1 MSDLFDG
8 VKPPREDRREAP
20 QAAASPAPAR
30 EAAPATGEK
39 GKAQGV
45 PLSRLWL
52 WFVPLLLAVAA
63 VALWSVSVWLLVAAA
78 VAAVLGAIVTALVWW
93 WQRHRRPGSGRT
105 ARSWTPAPSGRTGH
119 GGRMG
124 GRMGGR
130 SGRGGLF
137 NRGGTRRGSSGRTG
151 GASAAPS
158 GRRTGA
164 RWSPFNGASRRA
176 AKAAGR
182 TGGGQAARADG
193 GGRAGRGGRLRSLLG
208 PGRRSGGT
216 PSGSKGRTAGRTG
229 GGRRT
234 GAGPTRSAAGVPA
247 GRWARS
253 RANPATWWGPQG
265 ASARA
270 ARKSARRRKAASK
283 SEKETPA
290 STKRT
295 EKETESGTRRRW
307 LRRRK
312 KTAAKSTEKPK
323 TTEDTAAK
331 PDTTPKPADAPN
343 PKKTDDRAKPNP
355 AASARAPQRKTEPK
369 PAPNPTEVKGDVIV
383 FDEWGFPTRPNPG
396 PRQAPT
402 QHTDDRFHQPK
413 TMTITKAPTA
423 TKRSNTMSN
432 TATNPYAHLID
443 ASTRQTLRASQMEAA
458 AQARKDAEQRQTMAD
473 GKRADAQAWIEKGAP
488 EIAEPLLREAA
499 ALELDASNR
508 LAAAAAY
515 DEPV

>member
-8 VKPPREDRREAP
+8 VKPPRDDRREAP
-20 QAAASPAPAR
+20 QAAAAPAPAR
-30 EAAPATGEK
+30 EAAPTTGEK
-39 GKAQGV
+39 GKPQGV

-93 WQRHRRPGSGRT
+93 WQRHRRPGAGRTTRASSWTPVSPGRSGNGGHSSGRT
-105 ARSWTPAPSGRTGH
+105 
-119 GGRMG
+119 
-124 GRMGGR
+124 
-130 SGRGGLF
+130 GRGGLF
-137 NRGGTRRGSSGRTG
+137 NRGGARRGSDGRTG

-158 GRRTGA
+158 GHRTGA
-164 RWSPFNGASRRA
+164 RWSPFNGTSRRA

-182 TGGGQAARADG
+182 TGGGQAARAD
-193 GGRAGRGGRLRSLLG
+193 RGVRPGRLRSLLG

-216 PSGSKGRTAGRTG
+216 PSGPTGGSRAAGRTG

-234 GAGPTRSAAGVPA
+234 GAGSTRSAAGVQA

-253 RANPATWWGPQG
+253 RANPATWLGPQG

-283 SEKETPA
+283 SEKETPT

-295 EKETESGTRRRW
+295 EKETGTESGKRRRW

-312 KTAAKSTEKPK
+312 KTAAKSTTEKPK
-323 TTEDTAAK
+323 TAEDTAAK
-331 PDTTPKPADAPN
+331 PDTAPKAAEAPKPTAKQPVKAAAP
-343 PKKTDDRAKPNP
+343 
-355 AASARAPQRKTEPK
+355 ARAPQRKTEPRT
-369 PAPNPTEVKGDVIV
+369 APNPTEVKGDVLV

-396 PRQAPT
+396 PRPAPN
-402 QHTDDRFHQPK
+402 QHIDNRFHQPK
-413 TMTITKAPTA
+413 TMTITKAPKA
-423 TKRSNTMSN
+423 TKGSTTMSN

-443 ASTRQTLRASQMEAA
+443 ASTRQTLRASASQAA
-458 AQARKDAEQRQTMAD
+458 EQARKDAQEREVKAE
-473 GKRADAQAWIEKGAP
+473 GLRSDAQAWLEKNAP
-488 EIAEPLLREAA
+488 DIAEPLLTEAA
-499 ALELDASNR
+499 ALEQDATLR
-508 LAAAAAY
+508 RAAAAAY
-515 DEPV
+515 DERI